1 MGFNHSIKQTSAGKT
16 EGTSHPYYID
26 YVMTAEP
33 DDAEYAAHRTAPSP
47 FQLIF
52 FLGAP
57 QEDTSWIKEEAE
69 KASQHLLDQYA
80 FSAARCVSRDNVRLE
95 LLSHLDPATSGVR
108 LAFKTQEDRVAFTRF
123 ETLKHQKI
131 DGVGAA
137 NQDRFHAPKVLNGNR
152 ISTLYT
158 ASVPEGSYPTPHRV
172 FETLTVFQ
180 PYKHPHWWQTKAKNE
195 GPVPRAKAPV
205 MAQIIPS
212 YK

>member
-1 MGFNHSIKQTSAGKT
+1 MAFHHSIKQTLTGQT

-33 DDAEYAAHRTAPSP
+33 DDAEYAAHRKAPSP

-69 KASQHLLDQYA
+69 KASEHLLNQYM
-80 FSAARCVSRDNVRLE
+80 FSAARCVPKGHVTLE

-108 LAFKTQEDRVAFTRF
+108 LAFKTQEDRIAFTRF

-137 NQDRFHAPKVLNGNR
+137 NQDRFHAPRVPNGSR
-152 ISTLYT
+152 VSTLYT
-158 ASVPEGSYPTPHRV
+158 DSVPEGSYPTPHRV
-172 FETLTVFQ
+172 FETLTAFKL
-180 PYKHPHWWQTKAKNE
+180 YKQPHWWQTKAKNE
-195 GPVPRAKAPV
+195 GPAPRAKAPV
-205 MAQIIPS
+205 VAHIIPAL
-212 YK
+212 